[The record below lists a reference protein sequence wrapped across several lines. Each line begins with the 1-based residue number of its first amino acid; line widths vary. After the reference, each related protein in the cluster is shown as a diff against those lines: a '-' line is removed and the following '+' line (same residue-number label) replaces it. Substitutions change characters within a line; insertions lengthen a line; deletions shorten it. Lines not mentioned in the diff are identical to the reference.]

1 MSTKLTACL
10 PHFFHSL
17 LKSAFSESFPWTP
30 SLKFYPDPSAPATFL
45 LYFSLLHSSSS
56 NTSTPW
62 RHYSLVPDH
71 RNKVSLD
78 LFAGGVSCLQFV
90 QNVTS
95 AKHNKMKCNKMRCA
109 CTINILFVLFI
120 VCLSLYNVNS
130 TSAGTFFLCSLV
142 HCCNQP
148 GQHLAHL
155 NTHLLNELV
164 IVSCPFSRA
173 DIFIV

>member
-1 MSTKLTACL
+1 MSGLNETEPKPFQL
-10 PHFFHSL
+10 
-17 LKSAFSESFPWTP
+17 SFIRKFVSPGTP
-30 SLKFYPDPSAPATFL
+30 Q
-45 LYFSLLHSSSS
+45 
-56 NTSTPW
+56 
-62 RHYSLVPDH
+62 RQRGLVSRP
-71 RNKVSLD
+71 RNKASSTVKQVIISL
-78 LFAGGVSCLQFV
+78 AGGVSCLQFV